1 MSGEP
6 SLDADLE
13 LARSAVLEAG
23 KAVMRFFGGEQ
34 EVRMKGP
41 GQPVTPADLA
51 AEEVLRLRLAGGRP
65 GYGWLSEE
73 SVDEPVRL
81 RCGRVWVVD
90 PIDGTRSFIS
100 GRSEFAISVA
110 LVEGGEPVLGF
121 VYNPA
126 ARELFWAA
134 RGAGAWLEEGGPPSL
149 VGGRE
154 RTPAGARRLAVRG
167 GAQGRPPVL
176 LASRSEL
183 HAGELES
190 FRAAWEL
197 RPTGSTAYKMAG
209 VAAGVGDA
217 FVSRGPKSEWDVC
230 GAHIVVTEA
239 GGRVSDLKGL
249 PLRYNRPDPRLHGVV
264 ASSAAVA
271 ERILDEVR
279 ALEPHP
285 RIEETE

>member
-1 MSGEP
+1 MSGETYFE
-6 SLDADLE
+6 ADLA
-13 LARSAVLEAG
+13 LARAAVLEAG
-23 KAVMRFFGGEQ
+23 EAVMGFFGGEQ

-51 AEEVLRLRLAGGRP
+51 AEEILRLRLAGGRP

-81 RCGRVWVVD
+81 ERARVWVVD

-110 LVEGGEPVLGF
+110 LVEDGEPVLGF

-126 ARELFWAA
+126 VRELFWAA
-134 RGAGAWLEEGGPPSL
+134 RGAGAWLEEAGPPFL

-154 RTPAGARRLAVRG
+154 GTAPRPRRLAVRG
-167 GAQGRPPVL
+167 AAQDRAPVL

-183 HAGELES
+183 HRGELEA
-190 FRAAWEL
+190 FGAAWEL
-197 RPTGSTAYKMAG
+197 LPTGSTAYKMAR

-217 FVSRGPKSEWDVC
+217 FISRGPKSEWDVC

-239 GGRVSDLKGL
+239 GGRVSDLKGR
-249 PLRYNRPDPRLHGVV
+249 PLRYNRPDPRLHGIV
-264 ASSAAVA
+264 ASSAALA
-271 ERILDEVR
+271 DRILDEVR

-285 RIEETE
+285 RLEETE

>member
-1 MSGEP
+1 MSGEA
-6 SLDADLE
+6 SLEADLE
-13 LARSAVLEAG
+13 LARAAVLEAG
-23 KAVMRFFGGEQ
+23 EAVMGFFGGEQ

-81 RCGRVWVVD
+81 RRERVWVVD

-100 GRSEFAISVA
+100 GRSEFALSVA

-134 RGAGAWLEEGGPPSL
+134 RGAGAWLEETGPPSL

-154 RTPAGARRLAVRG
+154 GTRAEPRRLAVRG
-167 GAQGRPPVL
+167 APSGRSAVL

-183 HAGELES
+183 HRGDLEP
-190 FRAAWEL
+190 FGAAWEL

-230 GAHIVVTEA
+230 GAHIVVIEA
-239 GGRVSDLKGL
+239 GGRVSDLEGR
-249 PLRYNRPDPRLHGVV
+249 PLRYNRPDPRVYGIV
-264 ASSAAVA
+264 ASSAAVVD
-271 ERILDEVR
+271 RILDEVR
-279 ALEPHP
+279 ALAPHP